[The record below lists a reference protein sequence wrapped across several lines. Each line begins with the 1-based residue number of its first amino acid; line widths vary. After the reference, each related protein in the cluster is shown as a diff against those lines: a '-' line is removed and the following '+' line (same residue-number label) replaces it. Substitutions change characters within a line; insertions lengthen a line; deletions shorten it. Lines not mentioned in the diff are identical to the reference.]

1 LSDVDVNA
9 GGVAAQGDVALSN
22 NFPSSADLTFTARQ
36 GAFLASGEANGR
48 VRLTEGAGDQTA
60 VLDVTGRNVRLIG
73 QDWTLRNL
81 SLKGQGTLDRLPF
94 TLAADVGGANPVQFN
109 GSGEYSRQDAAQ
121 SLTLRGGGRVRE
133 IAFTTRAPA
142 VFAING
148 DGRVARLDLGVGG
161 GVLTGELKQDSQG
174 SVIQADMTNVEMGS
188 LAPDLRG
195 QVTGRVSMQGQGDT
209 LRGSANIDLKQLRS
223 VDAPRGLAVDGTLNA
238 DLGDNILRLRA
249 QANDGTAVQA
259 TADVSLPVEASAAPL
274 RLAIARTRD
283 MSGQVAIRGQIQP
296 IWDLFLGGAQSLSGQ
311 VNGQATLA
319 GTLNAPRLNGRLD
332 LEHGAFRDSATGLR
346 LESVTLASRFNDSQA
361 VIERF
366 QATDGLKGEVSGSGD
381 LGLRQGSPSTLQL
394 ELTRFRVIDNDIAQA
409 RANGRLTAVRGAD
422 GNIRLTGAVNIDE
435 AEISPE
441 LPGSNGIVKMDV
453 VEINRPGGDPVET
466 EKKTAGGPQIG
477 LDLTLTGREIHL
489 RGRGLNVELAAN
501 ARVRGTIAQ
510 PQLTGTANVV
520 RGDYEFAG
528 KRFVFDDRGSV
539 ILSTDPARIRLNLQ
553 AVRED
558 PALTAV
564 IKVTGSAAEPKIELT
579 STPALPQDEILSQ
592 VLFGRSAAQLSPFEA
607 AQLASAVA
615 SLAGGGG
622 FDVIGNLRELA
633 GLDRLSFSGE
643 ASSLTVAG
651 GRYITDDVYL
661 EVIGGA
667 ERGAAVSVEWQVRRN
682 LAITSMFGGEGD
694 TSLSVRWRREGPR
707 PGGDRRD
714 RRPNASTRR

>member
-1 LSDVDVNA
+1 
-9 GGVAAQGDVALSN
+9 
-22 NFPSSADLTFTARQ
+22 
-36 GAFLASGEANGR
+36 
-48 VRLTEGAGDQTA
+48 
-60 VLDVTGRNVRLIG
+60 
-73 QDWTLRNL
+73 
-81 SLKGQGTLDRLPF
+81 
-94 TLAADVGGANPVQFN
+94 
-109 GSGEYSRQDAAQ
+109 
-121 SLTLRGGGRVRE
+121 
-133 IAFTTRAPA
+133 
-142 VFAING
+142 
-148 DGRVARLDLGVGG
+148 
-161 GVLTGELKQDSQG
+161 
-174 SVIQADMTNVEMGS
+174 
-188 LAPDLRG
+188 
-195 QVTGRVSMQGQGDT
+195 
-209 LRGSANIDLKQLRS
+209 
-223 VDAPRGLAVDGTLNA
+223 
-238 DLGDNILRLRA
+238 

-332 LEHGAFRDSATGLR
+332 LEQGAFRDSATGLR

-435 AEISPE
+435 AESSPE

-466 EKKTAGGPQIG
+466 EQRTRGPQIG
-477 LDLTLTGREIHL
+477 LNLNLTGREIHV
-489 RGRGLNVELAAN
+489 RGRGLNVELTAN

-528 KRFVFDDRGSV
+528 KRFVSDDRGTV
-539 ILSTDPARIRLNLQ
+539 TLSTDPSRIRLNLE

-564 IKVTGSAAEPKIELT
+564 IRVTGTAAEPKIALT
-579 STPALPQDEILSQ
+579 STPALP
-592 VLFGRSAAQLSPFEA
+592 
-607 AQLASAVA
+607 
-615 SLAGGGG
+615 
-622 FDVIGNLRELA
+622 
-633 GLDRLSFSGE
+633 
-643 ASSLTVAG
+643 
-651 GRYITDDVYL
+651 
-661 EVIGGA
+661 
-667 ERGAAVSVEWQVRRN
+667 
-682 LAITSMFGGEGD
+682 
-694 TSLSVRWRREGPR
+694 
-707 PGGDRRD
+707 
-714 RRPNASTRR
+714 

>member
-1 LSDVDVNA
+1 
-9 GGVAAQGDVALSN
+9 
-22 NFPSSADLTFTARQ
+22 
-36 GAFLASGEANGR
+36 
-48 VRLTEGAGDQTA
+48 
-60 VLDVTGRNVRLIG
+60 
-73 QDWTLRNL
+73 
-81 SLKGQGTLDRLPF
+81 
-94 TLAADVGGANPVQFN
+94 VQFN

-142 VFAING
+142 VFALNG

-238 DLGDNILRLRA
+238 DLSDNILRLRA

-332 LEHGAFRDSATGLR
+332 LEQGAFRDSATGLR

-682 LAITSMFGGEGD
+682 LAITSKFGGEGD

-714 RRPNASTRR
+714 RRPNASARR

>member
-1 LSDVDVNA
+1 
-9 GGVAAQGDVALSN
+9 
-22 NFPSSADLTFTARQ
+22 
-36 GAFLASGEANGR
+36 
-48 VRLTEGAGDQTA
+48 
-60 VLDVTGRNVRLIG
+60 
-73 QDWTLRNL
+73 
-81 SLKGQGTLDRLPF
+81 
-94 TLAADVGGANPVQFN
+94 
-109 GSGEYSRQDAAQ
+109 
-121 SLTLRGGGRVRE
+121 
-133 IAFTTRAPA
+133 
-142 VFAING
+142 
-148 DGRVARLDLGVGG
+148 
-161 GVLTGELKQDSQG
+161 
-174 SVIQADMTNVEMGS
+174 
-188 LAPDLRG
+188 
-195 QVTGRVSMQGQGDT
+195 
-209 LRGSANIDLKQLRS
+209 
-223 VDAPRGLAVDGTLNA
+223 
-238 DLGDNILRLRA
+238 
-249 QANDGTAVQA
+249 
-259 TADVSLPVEASAAPL
+259 
-274 RLAIARTRD
+274 
-283 MSGQVAIRGQIQP
+283 
-296 IWDLFLGGAQSLSGQ
+296 
-311 VNGQATLA
+311 
-319 GTLNAPRLNGRLD
+319 
-332 LEHGAFRDSATGLR
+332 
-346 LESVTLASRFNDSQA
+346 VTLASRFNDSQA

-592 VLFGRSAAQLSPFEA
+592 VLFDRSAAQLSPFEA

-682 LAITSMFGGEGD
+682 LAITSKFGGEGD

-714 RRPNASTRR
+714 RRPNASARR